1 MKVFGHPAST
11 CTRKVLCTLAEK
23 GAAFDF
29 VVVDI
34 TKGEQKSAEHL
45 ARQPFGV
52 VPAIDDD
59 GFALYESRAIVRY
72 LDATLPGTSLTPAD
86 AKDRALMEQWI
97 CVEHSYF
104 SPHAMKSVLNIWYAS
119 MAGKQPDADVVAKG
133 LADATRALD
142 VLEKALVGKE
152 YLAGTFSLADIMY
165 APYLQYLQDLGINAI
180 VTERP
185 NVLAWWQRVS
195 ARPSWQKAIGKGA

>member
-34 TKGEQKSAEHL
+34 TKGEQKSADHL

-52 VPAIDDD
+52 VPALDDD
-59 GFALYESRAIVRY
+59 GFALYESRAILRY

-86 AKDRALMEQWI
+86 AKNRALMEQWI
-97 CVEHSYF
+97 SVEYSYF
-104 SPHAMKSVLNIWYAS
+104 SPHAMKSVMNIWYAS

-165 APYLQYLQDLGINAI
+165 APYLQYLQDMGINAI

>member
-59 GFALYESRAIVRY
+59 GFALYESRAIARY
-72 LDATLPGTSLTPAD
+72 LDAKLPGTSLTPAD

-97 CVEHSYF
+97 SVEQSYF

-165 APYLQYLQDLGINAI
+165 APYLQYLQDMGINAI

-195 ARPSWQKAIGKGA
+195 GRPSWQKAIGKGA

>member
-23 GAAFDF
+23 GASFEF

-86 AKDRALMEQWI
+86 AKHRALMEQWI
-97 CVEHSYF
+97 SVEHSYF

-142 VLEKALVGKE
+142 VLEQALVGKE
-152 YLAGTFSLADIMY
+152 YLAGTFSLADIVY
-165 APYLQYLQDLGINAI
+165 APYLQYLQDMGINAI